1 MSQLVKLPILVEH
14 FIEHKKTNQS
24 LSLWQFL
31 DMHYAHGDVMDADY
45 DQDMKLPFKSHD
57 GCFSSASV
65 IFVNAGFQTLDHKVL
80 VSSNNMYSVYNEPLV
95 PSAYLSFIWQP
106 PKAC

>member
-1 MSQLVKLPILVEH
+1 MVKIPILIEH
-14 FIEHKKTNQS
+14 FIEHKEKDQS

-31 DMHYAHGDVMDADY
+31 DMHYAQGDLKDADY

-57 GCFSSASV
+57 GCLNSSTV
-65 IFVNAGFQTLDHKVL
+65 IFVNANFETLEAKSL
-80 VSSNNMYSVYNEPLV
+80 TSLANTYSVYNEPLL

-106 PKAC
+106 PKVC